1 MTRVRIDGIVKR
13 FGEASALSGVSLE
26 LPPGELFTLLGPSGC
41 GKTTLLRIVAGLLAQ
56 DAGSVAFDGVPVD
69 SVPPYRRNIG
79 VVFQSYAIFPHLTV
93 RQNIAYGLRAR
104 RMDSERAAAKVVEA
118 ARMVQMEPL
127 LDRMP
132 AALSG
137 GQQQRVVL
145 ARALVI
151 EPRLLLMDEPL
162 SNLDARLRV
171 EMRTVIRR
179 LQRALGITTLYVT
192 HDQEEALA
200 ISDTIAVMDRG
211 QVLQTGPPWALY
223 RRAAG
228 PLRRGVPRGDERL
241 RGPAGECGRGG
252 GRRRGGDR
260 LRRVVGGRGGRLGRR
275 SGAGVARDPAGI
287 AQGRAAAGRR
297 GPLEP
302 GGGDGDGGR
311 LSRGR
316 GAVPGRRR
324 ARGLADGGGA
334 RPGFRDPSTGRG
346 RPCASGAT
354 RPRSGSWRRIR
365 ERAGSS
371 ARPRGRA
378 ATPTAGGS

>member
-1 MTRVRIDGIVKR
+1 
-13 FGEASALSGVSLE
+13 
-26 LPPGELFTLLGPSGC
+26 
-41 GKTTLLRIVAGLLAQ
+41 
-56 DAGSVAFDGVPVD
+56 
-69 SVPPYRRNIG
+69 VPPYRRNIG
-79 VVFQSYAIFPHLTV
+79 VVFQSYAIFPHLSV

-104 RMDSERAAAKVVEA
+104 RTDSARMATKVAEA

-179 LQRALGITTLYVT
+179 LQQALGITTLYVT

-223 RRAAG
+223 RAPRNRFVAEFLGGMNVLAGRLTGPARSGGVTVVETDFGASWSVAVDGPAPDAG
-228 PLRRGVPRGDERL
+228 PVWLGIRPESLRTEPPPGAADRWNQVAGTVTDVGYLGAVARYQVEVAPGVSLTVEVHDPDL
-241 RGPAGECGRGG
+241 QT
-252 GRRRGGDR
+252 
-260 LRRVVGGRGGRLGRR
+260 LRRVGDGVRLWC
-275 SGAGVARDPAGI
+275 DPAKVRI
-287 AQGRAAAGRR
+287 
-297 GPLEP
+297 
-302 GGGDGDGGR
+302 
-311 LSRGR
+311 
-316 GAVPGRRR
+316 
-324 ARGLADGGGA
+324 LA
-334 RPGFRDPSTGRG
+334 PHP
-346 RPCASGAT
+346 
-354 RPRSGSWRRIR
+354 
-365 ERAGSS
+365 
-371 ARPRGRA
+371 
-378 ATPTAGGS
+378 

>member
-69 SVPPYRRNIG
+69 GVPPYRRNIG

-104 RMDSERAAAKVVEA
+104 RMDSERAAAKVAEA

-171 EMRTVIRR
+171 EMRAVIRR
-179 LQRALGITTLYVT
+179 LQRTLGITTLYVT

-211 QVLQTGPPWALY
+211 RGPPDRPAVGALP
-223 RRAAG
+223 RAPE
-228 PLRRGVPRGDERL
+228 PLRGGVPRGDERP
-241 RGPAGECGRGG
+241 RGPADRAPQ
-252 GRRRGGDR
+252 RRAASRWSRPTSVRPWAVAADGPAAGSR
-260 LRRVVGGRGGRLGRR
+260 
-275 SGAGVARDPAGI
+275 AGVARDPAGV
-287 AQGRAAAGRR
+287 APGRAAARAPRTAGTRW
-297 GPLEP
+297 
-302 GGGDGDGGR
+302 
-311 LSRGR
+311 RGR
-316 GAVPGRRR
+316 
-324 ARGLADGGGA
+324 
-334 RPGFRDPSTGRG
+334 
-346 RPCASGAT
+346 
-354 RPRSGSWRRIR
+354 
-365 ERAGSS
+365 
-371 ARPRGRA
+371 
-378 ATPTAGGS
+378 

>member
-13 FGEASALSGVSLE
+13 FGDAPALSGVSLE
-26 LPPGELFTLLGPSGC
+26 LPPGELYTLLGPSGC
-41 GKTTLLRIVAGLLAQ
+41 GKTTLLRIVAGLLPQ
-56 DAGSVAFDGVPVD
+56 DAGSVAFDGIPVD
-69 SVPPYRRNIG
+69 GVPPYRRNIG

-93 RQNIAYGLRAR
+93 RQNIAYGLHAR
-104 RMDSERAAAKVVEA
+104 RMAPVETGAKVAEA

-179 LQRALGITTLYVT
+179 LQRTLGITTLYVT

-211 QVLQTGPPWALY
+211 EVLQTGPPWALY
-223 RRAAG
+223 RAPRTRFVAEFLGGMNVLAGHVTSSAPTGGVAVVATDFGARWSVAIDGAAPG
-228 PLRRGVPRGDERL
+228 AVWLGIRPESLRVEPPPGFADRWNQVTGTVSEVGYLGSVARYQVEVAPGVSLMVEVHDPEF
-241 RGPAGECGRGG
+241 ET
-252 GRRRGGDR
+252 
-260 LRRVVGGRGGRLGRR
+260 LRRVGDTVRLWC
-275 SGAGVARDPAGI
+275 DPAKVRI
-287 AQGRAAAGRR
+287 
-297 GPLEP
+297 
-302 GGGDGDGGR
+302 
-311 LSRGR
+311 
-316 GAVPGRRR
+316 
-324 ARGLADGGGA
+324 LA
-334 RPGFRDPSTGRG
+334 PHP
-346 RPCASGAT
+346 
-354 RPRSGSWRRIR
+354 
-365 ERAGSS
+365 
-371 ARPRGRA
+371 
-378 ATPTAGGS
+378 